1 MMLMMVFV
9 DVDDDIDD
17 YCDYDNMMMNMKD
30 EWWLM
35 SHELVVTMVLL
46 MMMTKQKYYEN
57 RAHKLKI
64 TATFI

>member
-1 MMLMMVFV
+1 
-9 DVDDDIDD
+9 
-17 YCDYDNMMMNMKD
+17 
-30 EWWLM
+30 M

-64 TATFI
+64 IATFI